1 MLVAMRATGVTT
13 PEAVLAELVTPTA
26 EAAIAEASHTVAT
39 TVGAGDGMIDC
50 EERDAESV
58 KNRLINSKY
67 K

>member
-1 MLVAMRATGVTT
+1 MLVAMTATGVTT

-50 EERDAESV
+50 QETDTESV
-58 KNRLINSKY
+58 ETG
-67 K
+67 